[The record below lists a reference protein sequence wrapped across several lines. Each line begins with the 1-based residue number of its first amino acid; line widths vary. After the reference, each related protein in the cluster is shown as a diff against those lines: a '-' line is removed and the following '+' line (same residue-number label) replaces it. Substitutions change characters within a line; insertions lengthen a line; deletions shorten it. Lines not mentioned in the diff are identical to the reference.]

1 MSVHDKSGGTNPSN
15 LKLLGTSQAKKK
27 ESRNENTS
35 KKYKSEDDDKSMKR
49 KRDKKRAHRLR
60 KINSNT
66 HQNQK
71 IFLLMVNAAGASYLQ
86 LQRTNLANSSYF

>member
-1 MSVHDKSGGTNPSN
+1 MTRVVERIHRISN
-15 LKLLGTSQAKKK
+15 CLALLKPKKK

-60 KINSNT
+60 KINSHT
-66 HQNQK
+66 HRNQK